1 MPSEKSKKQDTE
13 RILLFCKRKM
23 LILQLRQQELQR
35 QVLQQRE
42 LQRLF
47 HRRRLPEP
55 KTTKQRQTGIFSF

>member
-35 QVLQQRE
+35 
-42 LQRLF
+42 LF
-47 HRRRLPEP
+47 LRRRQPKP

>member
-35 QVLQQRE
+35 QVLRQQE
-42 LQRLF
+42 LQRQVL
-47 HRRRLPEP
+47 R
-55 KTTKQRQTGIFSF
+55 